1 MSRGVADSTF
11 LPRVLVRR
19 SKSAAC
25 KVPGC
30 RATFR
35 RVANWVSIESILG
48 FIIGSLSARRGKPHN
63 AAPGL
68 RTPSLAVGVD
78 VGGSSIKCALIDFD
92 TLSFAGERV
101 STPAPAQDFTAGLL
115 RALGAG
121 VSED

>member
-63 AAPGL
+63 AAPRL
-68 RTPSLAVGVD
+68 RTPSLAAGVD
-78 VGGSSIKCALIDFD
+78 VAGSPLKFALLALH
-92 TLSFAGERV
+92 TRAFARERFR
-101 STPAPAQDFTAGLL
+101 TP
-115 RALGAG
+115 
-121 VSED
+121 